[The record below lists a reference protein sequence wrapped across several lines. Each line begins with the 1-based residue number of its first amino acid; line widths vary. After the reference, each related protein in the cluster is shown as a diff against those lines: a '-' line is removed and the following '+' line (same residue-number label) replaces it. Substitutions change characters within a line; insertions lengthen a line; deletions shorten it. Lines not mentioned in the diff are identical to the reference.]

1 MILLPKRRRIY
12 APLDEQQP
20 MSRHLVH
27 IVAAAIFVAGCIVA
41 FAAQSPRNQS
51 QGDSAV
57 ARKQSE
63 DDSLRS
69 MYPNLPSNQD
79 PDSVIRGKRV
89 FESNCGFCHGADA
102 TGGNGGPDLVRSV
115 LVNHDEKGN
124 LIAPVI
130 REGRISKGMPAFS
143 LSDTQVSDSVAFLH
157 QRNRDARLRFTYKI
171 PNVAIGNA
179 ADGKAYFDSH
189 CGSCHS
195 VSGDLAGVGGKY
207 SPDELQQRWL
217 DPVSHKPARV
227 TIVLPS
233 GQSYSGDLQH
243 LDEFS
248 ASLYDATGI
257 YHSFNVSAE
266 ARVQVTEPL
275 EAHHRLLRELSDRDL
290 HNVTTYLETLK

>member
-1 MILLPKRRRIY
+1 
-12 APLDEQQP
+12 

-27 IVAAAIFVAGCIVA
+27 ILAAATFVAGCTVTL
-41 FAAQSPRNQS
+41 AAQSSRNQS

-57 ARKQSE
+57 ARKNSE

-69 MYPNLPSNQD
+69 IYPNLPPSQD
-79 PDSVIRGKRV
+79 PDSVIRGQRV
-89 FESNCGFCHGADA
+89 FESNCGFCHGKDA

-115 LVNHDEKGN
+115 LVNHDEKGD

-143 LSDTQVSDSVAFLH
+143 LSDAQVSDAVAFLH

-195 VSGDLAGVGGKY
+195 VSGDLAGVAGKY

-217 DPVSHKPARV
+217 DPVSHKPVRV
-227 TIVLPS
+227 TITLSS
-233 GQSYSGDLQH
+233 GQSYSGDLQYF
-243 LDEFS
+243 DEFS
-248 ASLYDATGI
+248 ASLYDAKGI
-257 YHSFNVSAE
+257 YHSFKVSE
-266 ARVQVTEPL
+266 EGHVQVTDPL
-275 EAHHRLLRELSDRDL
+275 EAHHKLLKELSDRDL

>member
-1 MILLPKRRRIY
+1 MT
-12 APLDEQQP
+12 
-20 MSRHLVH
+20 RHLVH
-27 IVAAAIFVAGCIVA
+27 ILGAATFVAGCTVVLT
-41 FAAQSPRNQS
+41 AQLPGNQS
-51 QGDSAV
+51 QGDSAM
-57 ARKQSE
+57 ARKHSE

-69 MYPNLPSNQD
+69 VYPNLPPNQD

-143 LSDTQVSDSVAFLH
+143 LSDTQVSDAVAFLH
-157 QRNRDARLRFTYKI
+157 QRNRDARLRFSYKI

-195 VSGDLAGVGGKY
+195 VSGDLAGVAGKY
-207 SPDELQQRWL
+207 PPDELQQRWL
-217 DPVSHKPARV
+217 GPVSQEPAQL
-227 TIVLPS
+227 TITLPS
-233 GQSYSGDLQH
+233 GQSYAGDLQYV
-243 LDEFS
+243 DEFS
-248 ASLYDATGI
+248 ASLYDAKGI
-257 YHSFNVSAE
+257 YHSFYLSAE
-266 ARVQVTEPL
+266 ARVQITDPL
-275 EAHHRLLRELSDRDL
+275 ETHHKLLRELSDRDL